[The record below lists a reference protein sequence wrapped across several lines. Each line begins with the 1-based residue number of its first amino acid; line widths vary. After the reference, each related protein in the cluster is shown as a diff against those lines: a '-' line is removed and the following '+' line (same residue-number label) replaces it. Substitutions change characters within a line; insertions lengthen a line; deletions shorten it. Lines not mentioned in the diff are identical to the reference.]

1 MHVCVEQEL
10 FQVNWENG
18 RELDIVDY
26 YFFCFWYASST
37 LPKLQKCTDISG
49 FHLQWSGNSDVC
61 LISASIWLERGN
73 DFCLWNA
80 ALKFCS
86 RPCLKVTC
94 ERVMAYTCLPAEAH
108 WLWGHPT
115 VSSPVCLK
123 QWFHFALGSEDSCW
137 SPAGIAASANPSHE
151 GALLYSCAGWSR
163 RLVASSVWHG
173 ATLRLC
179 IFWVH
184 RQDRKNPGH
193 GASKAIMFGRV
204 RVLADAHQK
213 RSNLTIGISFAKAP
227 FKPLNP
233 RPPYVPIMEHP
244 SGVQQRFTS
253 TSVLEIL
260 FLV

>member
-49 FHLQWSGNSDVC
+49 FHLQRSGNSDVC
-61 LISASIWLERGN
+61 LISASVWLESGN

-80 ALKFCS
+80 ALKLCS

-94 ERVMAYTCLPAEAH
+94 ETVMAYTCLPAEAH
-108 WLWGHPT
+108 WLWGHPA

-151 GALLYSCAGWSR
+151 GALPVFMC
-163 RLVASSVWHG
+163 RLVEAACGQLSVTWGHSEVVHLLGAQAGQEKPWTWGFQSNHVWKGESISRCSSE
-173 ATLRLC
+173 
-179 IFWVH
+179 
-184 RQDRKNPGH
+184 K
-193 GASKAIMFGRV
+193 
-204 RVLADAHQK
+204 
-213 RSNLTIGISFAKAP
+213 
-227 FKPLNP
+227 
-233 RPPYVPIMEHP
+233 E
-244 SGVQQRFTS
+244 
-253 TSVLEIL
+253 
-260 FLV
+260 